1 MSIKQNFLR
10 FLQMPKIKT
19 LGISVNPSVI
29 PNERKTT
36 GEEDR
41 LYWLNVLTRL
51 AEPVLTRLAGGR
63 LKKEM
68 PVEFSPAAPL
78 NRRNYTHFEAM
89 ARVLAGISP
98 WLELNIDSPEESALH
113 QKYSALA
120 RQALNSAT
128 DPKSPDYLNFTKGLQ
143 PLVEAGLL
151 AQAIIRAPSGLWE
164 KLDHQTRTNLVAA
177 LKSSRIIKPNF
188 NNWLL
193 FSAIVEAALY
203 LMGEDWDKVR
213 IEYALRQHEQW
224 YQGDGVYNDGPS
236 FRWDYY
242 NSFVIHPMLID
253 VLRTVAKVSR
263 NWNKMSK
270 NVINRA
276 RRYAVI
282 LERMISPEGT
292 FPAIGRSLSYRF
304 GAFHLL
310 AQMALLHQLPKKLTP
325 AQVRC
330 ALTTVI
336 HKIVEVPGTF
346 DPKGWLKI
354 GFCGH
359 QPNLGERYISTGSL
373 YWCSVVLLP
382 LGLSP
387 KDEFWVAPPE
397 DWTSRK
403 LWSGQNMDADHAI
416 KPEYKNNDGTV

>member
-1 MSIKQNFLR
+1 MTIKQIFFR
-10 FLQMPKIKT
+10 IFRRAKIKT
-19 LGISVNPSVI
+19 PGISVDPSVI
-29 PNERKTT
+29 PNERTTT
-36 GEEDR
+36 GIADR

-51 AEPVLTRLAGGR
+51 VEPVLTRLAEGR

-68 PVEFSPAAPL
+68 PVEFPPEAPL
-78 NRRNYTHFEAM
+78 DRRNYTHFEAA

-98 WLELNIDSPEESALH
+98 WLELNSDSPEESALH

-151 AQAIIRAPSGLWE
+151 AQAIVRAPSGLWK
-164 KLDHQTRTNLVAA
+164 KLDYQTQKNLRIALISTRT
-177 LKSSRIIKPNF
+177 IKPYF
-188 NNWLL
+188 SNWLL
-193 FSAIVEAALY
+193 FSAMVEAALY
-203 LMGEDWDKVR
+203 LIGEDWDKVR
-213 IEYALRQHEQW
+213 IDYALRQHEQW
-224 YQGDGVYNDGPS
+224 YKGDGIYGDGPN
-236 FRWDYY
+236 FHWDYY
-242 NSFVIHPMLID
+242 NSFVIHPMLVD
-253 VLRTVAKVSR
+253 VLRTMARVSQDWD
-263 NWNKMSK
+263 NMSK
-270 NVINRA
+270 NVMERA

-292 FPAIGRSLSYRF
+292 FPAIGRSLTYRF
-304 GAFHLL
+304 GVFHLL
-310 AQMALLHQLPKKLTP
+310 AQMALLHQLPKKITP

-336 HKIVEVPGTF
+336 RKIVEAPGTF

-359 QPNLGERYISTGSL
+359 QPNMGEPYISTGSL

-382 LGLSP
+382 LGLPP
-387 KDEFWVAPPE
+387 KDEFWAAPPE

-416 KPEYKNNDGTV
+416 

>member
-1 MSIKQNFLR
+1 MAIKQNFFR
-10 FLQMPKIKT
+10 IFRRAKIKT
-19 LGISVNPSVI
+19 PGISLNPSI
-29 PNERKTT
+29 ISNERTTT
-36 GEEDR
+36 GIEDR

-51 AEPVLTRLAGGR
+51 AEPVLTRLAEGR

-68 PVEFSPAAPL
+68 PVEFPPAAPL
-78 NRRNYTHFEAM
+78 DRRNYTHFEAI

-98 WLELNIDSPEESALH
+98 WLELNSDSPEESALH

-151 AQAIIRAPSGLWE
+151 AQAIIRAPSGLWK
-164 KLDHQTRTNLVAA
+164 KLDHQTQKNLRIALISTRT
-177 LKSSRIIKPNF
+177 IKPYF
-188 NNWLL
+188 SNWLL
-193 FSAIVEAALY
+193 FSAMVEAALY
-203 LMGEDWDKVR
+203 LIGEDWDKVR
-213 IEYALRQHEQW
+213 IDYALRQHEQW
-224 YQGDGVYNDGPS
+224 YKGDGIYGDGPN

-242 NSFVIHPMLID
+242 NSFVIHPMLVD
-253 VLRTVAKVSR
+253 VLRTMARVSQDWD
-263 NWNKMSK
+263 NMSK
-270 NVINRA
+270 NVMERA

-292 FPAIGRSLSYRF
+292 FPTIGRSLTYRF
-304 GAFHLL
+304 GVFHLL
-310 AQMALLHQLPKKLTP
+310 AQMALLHQLPKKITP

-336 HKIVEVPGTF
+336 RKIIEAPGTF
-346 DPKGWLKI
+346 GPKGWLKI

-359 QPNLGERYISTGSL
+359 QPNMGEPYISTGSL

-382 LGLSP
+382 LGLPP
-387 KDEFWVAPPE
+387 KDEFWAAPQD

-416 KPEYKNNDGTV
+416 